1 MALRICSKYVY
12 VFHNDGSPDGLNMN
26 PVDPA
31 ETAEERGEWLD
42 CRLCVLQSQWKV
54 RLDIVVTSS

>member
-1 MALRICSKYVY
+1 MY
-12 VFHNDGSPDGLNMN
+12 VFHDDGSPDGLNMN